1 MKRTGEVVIA
11 ALLACATAIAQA
23 ANPYNGDWT
32 ATWVGTEGVLHHV
45 NQADVVIADNSGSF
59 DGQRSSTRNPCV
71 GRKAPIVVKT
81 ASAEELT
88 FVIRSSTVLQGCRD
102 SLVRLKRVDDK
113 TLKGIRD
120 KDKEI
125 TLVRK

>member
-1 MKRTGEVVIA
+1 MKRTGEMFIA
-11 ALLACATAIAQA
+11 ALLVCATAMVQA
-23 ANPYNGDWT
+23 GNPYNGNWT
-32 ATWVGTEGVLHHV
+32 ATWVGTKGVLHHA
-45 NQADVVIADNSGSF
+45 NQADVVIAENSGSF
-59 DGQRSSTRNPCV
+59 DNRSSSTRNPCV

-81 ASAEELT
+81 ATADELI
-88 FVIRSSTVLQGCRD
+88 FVVRFSTVLQGCRD
-102 SLVRLKRVDDK
+102 SEVRLKRMDDK

>member
-1 MKRTGEVVIA
+1 
-11 ALLACATAIAQA
+11 
-23 ANPYNGDWT
+23 
-32 ATWVGTEGVLHHV
+32 
-45 NQADVVIADNSGSF
+45 
-59 DGQRSSTRNPCV
+59 V

-81 ASAEELT
+81 ATADKLI
-88 FVIRSSTVLQGCRD
+88 FVVRFSTVLQGCPD
-102 SLVRLKRVDDK
+102 SEVRLKRVDDK